1 MISLINKDN
10 KGSAVA
16 LGNFDGMHIGHIAV
30 LDKTAE
36 LSQKGLTAT
45 VMLFDE
51 HSLKGVTGE
60 APPALMTEQERIKI
74 IQGKGLDFRVI
85 NFSDIKNLTPR
96 EFVEEVLIGEFNA
109 KAVVC
114 GFNYRFGCDAKGDV
128 ELLDE
133 LCKANGIECIT
144 VDEVL
149 SDSRPVSSTAIRR
162 AIEAGNIELANKM
175 LGRQFGF
182 TSKVIDGDKRG
193 RTWGFPTANQKL
205 PDGLTV
211 PLFGVYESIAIVDGK
226 TYKGVTNIG
235 SRPTVGTQVVL
246 SETHIIEFNSDL
258 YGKDVVIRLVRFIRP
273 EQKFSSFDEL
283 VLQIKSDVENAKG
296 GV

>member
-1 MISLINKDN
+1 MTDEKLN

-16 LGNFDGMHIGHIAV
+16 LGNFDGMHIGHTAV

-36 LSQKGLTAT
+36 LSRKGLTAT

-51 HSLKGVTGE
+51 HSLKGIMGE

-74 IQGKGLDFRVI
+74 IQEKGLEFKTI
-85 NFSDIKNLTPR
+85 SFSTIKNLTPG
-96 EFVEEVLIGEFNA
+96 EFVEKVLIGEFNA

-114 GFNYRFGCDAKGDV
+114 GFNYRFGCGATGDV
-128 ELLDE
+128 TLLVE

-144 VDEVL
+144 VDEVDIN
-149 SDSRPVSSTAIRR
+149 SFSVSSTAIRR
-162 AIEAGNIELANKM
+162 AIEAGDIELANKM
-175 LGRQFGF
+175 LGRKFGF
-182 TSKVIDGDKRG
+182 NSKVIDGDKRG
-193 RTWGFPTANQKL
+193 RTWGFPTANQTL

-211 PLFGVYESIAIVDGK
+211 PLFGVYESIVIVDGK

-235 SRPTVGTQVVL
+235 SRPTVGTDVVL
-246 SETHIIEFNSDL
+246 SETHILEFNGDL
-258 YGKDVVIRLVRFIRP
+258 YGKDVEIRLVRFIRP

-283 VLQIKSDVENAKG
+283 FLQIKSDVKNAKG